1 MSNDGIMITN
11 YHVVDHPDAGLLG
24 VLTYDGKIYPV
35 TEILAADKSA
45 DIAVLQLEGSGFP
58 YVSLL
63 PQSPVGSKIWV
74 ISNPSKQ
81 FYTFTEGIIS
91 AQVLQTWSGGSTKRI
106 SVTADF
112 GGGSSGAP
120 VFDDHGSVIGM
131 VAATKAVTASKS
143 HKASYAQ
150 MVFRYCVPAELILGL
165 FSVDAQKCAE

>member
-1 MSNDGIMITN
+1 VSNDGIMITN